1 MLCELCGRQGE
12 LFKAKVEGTELTV
25 CKNCSKYGKV
35 LGYAASPSKNDFEK
49 RKQESHASQKPTI
62 NEPEEFILS
71 NYSELIRKKR
81 EQLKL
86 NQEDFAKL
94 LNEKLSILHKIE
106 TDSFEMSIEQAKR
119 FEKILHLKLVEIFK
133 EPEVKIQHEKKEGFT
148 LGDFI
153 KVKKRN
159 N

>member
-1 MLCELCGRQGE
+1 MLCDLCGKQGE
-12 LFKAKVEGTELTV
+12 LYRAKIEGSELTV
-25 CKNCSKYGKV
+25 CGNCSKYGKV
-35 LGYAASPSKNDFEK
+35 LGVIRPALKSTDKAATNKKYLNEK
-49 RKQESHASQKPTI
+49 PK
-62 NEPEEFILS
+62 EPEEFILA

-106 TDSFEMSIEQAKR
+106 TNSFEMSIEQAKK
-119 FEKILHLKLVEIFK
+119 FEKILHLKLVELFK
-133 EPEVKIQHEKKEGFT
+133 EPDMKILHEKKEGFT

-159 N
+159 